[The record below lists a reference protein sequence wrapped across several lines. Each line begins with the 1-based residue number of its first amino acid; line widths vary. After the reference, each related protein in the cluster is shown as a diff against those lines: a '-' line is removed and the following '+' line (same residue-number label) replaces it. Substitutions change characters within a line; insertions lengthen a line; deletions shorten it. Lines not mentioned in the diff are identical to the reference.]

1 MQVLMLQHG
10 DLCEHLVVVAAI
22 VPREAFTADEKLRD
36 PHACNVAEHV
46 WRFVFHPSWRESV
59 SVILLSQPISQC
71 RSSLQNHHVP
81 TQNCARTGLQLARW
95 AHNLYEKLVQQNR
108 QMRFFNG
115 SALTGYCNRRHWP
128 ARLCPCRELSL
139 CGA

>member
-46 WRFVFHPSWRESV
+46 WRFVFHPSWGESV
-59 SVILLSQPISQC
+59 RDLVVATDLSVS
-71 RSSLQNHHVP
+71 
-81 TQNCARTGLQLARW
+81 
-95 AHNLYEKLVQQNR
+95 
-108 QMRFFNG
+108 
-115 SALTGYCNRRHWP
+115 
-128 ARLCPCRELSL
+128 
-139 CGA
+139 